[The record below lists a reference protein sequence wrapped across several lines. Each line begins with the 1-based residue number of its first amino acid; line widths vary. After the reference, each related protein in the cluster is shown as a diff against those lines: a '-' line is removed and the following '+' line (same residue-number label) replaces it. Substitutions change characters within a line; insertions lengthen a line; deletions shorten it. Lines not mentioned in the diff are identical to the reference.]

1 MNTFSKICIL
11 LTLLFSHGKT
21 LAQINNTDNLGFEK
35 GTFEGWQLS
44 YGDVRLVNNQTTYL
58 NETDGTISNR
68 HEIVSIAQGNDP
80 KIKQEAIPVVNAGSR
95 YSMRIGKTER
105 GSTFE
110 RATTSFVVTS
120 AHSLF
125 QYHFAVLLQEDQDN
139 RHSKAQKPGFSL
151 KITDASGSNV
161 LCGDFDVQ
169 LEGKLLAGFKSQG
182 DIDYR
187 NWTTGSIDLRQH
199 IGKTLKVEVTAHG
212 CTQQGHFGYAYFDA
226 ELLKSELLI
235 PSVCPDQNGLLTI
248 IAPEGFEN
256 YVWSNGM
263 VGQKIS
269 TPAVLGQQFTA
280 TITPFSSLDAA
291 CNFKLN
297 IKIPFKKIET
307 NLTKSLCEGEVF
319 NLVDTNYGT
328 TGKYSKT
335 ISRAGICDSTINLD
349 LFVGDV
355 PDYYEKFQKCLGEII
370 QIGTKKIESSGY
382 YEVRIPRA
390 GKCDSMVHATVEFE
404 DLKIKVSEDQ
414 KIVIGDSLQLQS
426 QIISGIEGASK
437 WTSLNSTLCNNCS
450 DLIIKPI
457 NDNTYTYKLT
467 SSSGICSRSA
477 SLNVIVL
484 PCVINFPDVFTP
496 NYDLENP
503 VFFGFASSCI
513 SKMESFTIF
522 NRWGEEVFKRND
534 LPVSNGNFG
543 WDGKIKGQ
551 DASPGVY
558 QYQVKAVLK
567 NGKTEN
573 YAGKV
578 MILK

>member
-1 MNTFSKICIL
+1 MNTFSIICIL
-11 LTLLFSHGKT
+11 LSFLAGHTKT
-21 LAQINNTDNLGFEK
+21 LAQINNIDNLGFEK
-35 GTFEGWQLS
+35 GTFEGWKLS
-44 YGDVRLVNNQTTYL
+44 YGDVRLVNNQTSYL
-58 NETDGTISNR
+58 NEIDGTISNR
-68 HEIVSIAQGNDP
+68 HEIVSKSQGNDP
-80 KIKQEAIPVVNAGSR
+80 KITQEAILVVNTGSR

-110 RATTSFVVTS
+110 RASTSFVVTS

-125 QYHFAVLLQEDQDN
+125 QYHFAVLLQEDKDN

-151 KITDASGSNV
+151 NITDASGTNV

-169 LEGKLLAGFKSQG
+169 LEGKLLSGFKSQG
-182 DIDYR
+182 DINYR
-187 NWTTGSIDLRQH
+187 NWTTGSIDLRQY
-199 IGKTLKVEVTAHG
+199 IGKTLKVEITVHG

-235 PSVCPDQNGLLTI
+235 ASVCPDEKGLLTI

-256 YVWSNGM
+256 YVWNNGM

-269 TPAVLGQQFTA
+269 TPAVLGQQFIA
-280 TITPFSSLDAA
+280 TITPYSSLDVA

-307 NLTKSLCEGEVF
+307 NLTKSLCEGEQF
-319 NLVDTNYGT
+319 KLVDTNYGS

-335 ISRAGICDSTINLD
+335 IYRAGICDSTINLD

-355 PDYYEKFQKCLGEII
+355 PDYYETFQKCIGEII
-370 QIGTKKIESSGY
+370 DIGSKKIESSGY
-382 YEVRIPRA
+382 YEVRIPRL

-404 DLKIKVSEDQ
+404 DLKIKISQDQ
-414 KIVIGDSLQLQS
+414 KIVIGDSIELQS
-426 QIISGIEGASK
+426 QIISGIKGISN
-437 WTSLNSTLCNNCS
+437 WTSVNSTLCTNCN
-450 DLIIKPI
+450 DLIIKPVF
-457 NDNTYTYKLT
+457 DNTYTYKIS

-484 PCVINFPDVFTP
+484 PCVITFPDVFTP
-496 NYDLENP
+496 NNDLENP
-503 VFFGFASSCI
+503 VFFGFGSLCI
-513 SKMESFTIF
+513 SKIESFTIF
-522 NRWGEEVFKRND
+522 NRWGEEVFRKND

-543 WDGKIKGQ
+543 WDGRIKGQ
-551 DASPGVY
+551 DAIPGVY
-558 QYQVKAVLK
+558 QYQVKALLK
-567 NGKTEN
+567 NGKIEN
-573 YAGKV
+573 YIGKV

>member
-11 LTLLFSHGKT
+11 LTLFFSHVKT

-58 NETDGTISNR
+58 NETNGSISNR
-68 HEIVSIAQGNDP
+68 HEIVSNTQGNDP
-80 KIKQEAIPVVNAGSR
+80 KITQEAIPVVNAGSR

-125 QYHFAVLLQEDQDN
+125 QYHFAVLLQEDKDN

-151 KITDASGSNV
+151 KITDATGSNV

-199 IGKTLKVEVTAHG
+199 IGKTLKVEITAHG

-256 YVWSNGM
+256 YVWNNGM

-319 NLVDTNYGT
+319 NLVGTNYGT

-390 GKCDSMVHATVEFE
+390 DKCDSMVHATVEFE
-404 DLKIKVSEDQ
+404 DLKIMVSKDQ

-426 QIISGIEGASK
+426 QIVSGIEGVSK

-450 DLIIKPI
+450 DLIIKPL
-457 NDNTYTYKLT
+457 NDNTYTYKLS

-477 SLNVIVL
+477 SVNVIVL

-503 VFFGFASSCI
+503 VFFGYASSCI

-534 LPVSNGNFG
+534 LPVSNENFG

-573 YAGKV
+573 YIGKV
-578 MILK
+578 LILK

>member
-1 MNTFSKICIL
+1 MNTFSKICVL
-11 LTLLFSHGKT
+11 LSFFLGQTKT
-21 LAQINNTDNLGFEK
+21 LAQINNIDNLGFEK
-35 GTFEGWQLS
+35 GTFEGWKLS

-58 NETDGTISNR
+58 NEIDGTISNR
-68 HEIVSIAQGNDP
+68 HEIVSKSQGNDP
-80 KIKQEAIPVVNAGSR
+80 KITQEAIPVVNTGSR

-110 RATTSFVVTS
+110 RASTSFVVTS

-125 QYHFAVLLQEDQDN
+125 QYHFAVLLQEDKDN
-139 RHSKAQKPGFSL
+139 RHTKAQKPGFSL
-151 KITDASGSNV
+151 NITDASGTNV

-169 LEGKLLAGFKSQG
+169 LEGKLLSGFKSQG
-182 DIDYR
+182 DINYR
-187 NWTTGSIDLRQH
+187 NWTTGSIDLRQY
-199 IGKTLKVEVTAHG
+199 IGKTLKVEITAHG

-235 PSVCPDQNGLLTI
+235 ASVCPDEKGLLTI

-256 YVWSNGM
+256 YVWNNGM

-269 TPAVLGQQFTA
+269 TSAVLGQQFIA
-280 TITPFSSLDAA
+280 TITPYSSLDAA

-307 NLTKSLCEGEVF
+307 NLTKSLCEGEQF
-319 NLVDTNYGT
+319 KLVDTNYGT

-355 PDYYEKFQKCLGEII
+355 PDYYVTFQKCIGEII
-370 QIGTKKIESSGY
+370 DIGSKKIESSGY
-382 YEVRIPRA
+382 YEVRIPRL

-404 DLKIKVSEDQ
+404 DLKIKISQDQ
-414 KIVIGDSLQLQS
+414 KIVIGDSLELQS
-426 QIISGIEGASK
+426 QIISGIKGISN
-437 WTSLNSTLCNNCS
+437 WTSVNSTLCTNCT
-450 DLIIKPI
+450 DLIIKPVF
-457 NDNTYTYKLT
+457 DNTYTYKIS

-484 PCVINFPDVFTP
+484 PCVITFPDVFTP
-496 NYDLENP
+496 NNDLENP
-503 VFFGFASSCI
+503 VFFGFGSSCI
-513 SKMESFTIF
+513 SKIESFTIF
-522 NRWGEEVFKRND
+522 NRWGEEVFRKND

-551 DASPGVY
+551 DAIPGVY
-558 QYQVKAVLK
+558 QYQVKALLK

-573 YAGKV
+573 YIGKV